1 MSKLVWDQDGERL
14 YETGT
19 EQGVLYP
26 KSDDGTYP
34 NGYAWNGLTGVSE
47 APSGAEETALYADNI
62 KYLSLTSTEE
72 FGATITAYTYPDEFE
87 KCDGSADIAPGVT
100 VGQQDRTPFGLVYKT
115 QIGNDTKGNSHGYK
129 LHLVYGAKAKP
140 SSRDYK
146 TTNDS
151 PEAIELSWE
160 ISTTPVKVPGS
171 KPTAYLTINSTKVS
185 AAKLAKLEDI
195 LFGSETSDARLP
207 LPAEIIEIMK
217 DEVDPALTITV
228 APITGDADLLG
239 KKAADL
245 QSNIVVNDKTMNIS
259 GTLKHVTGY
268 TGFSS
273 KVDEQ
278 SGNYIALNVDPAS
291 GFPESMTVEV
301 KNGTS
306 GPSKLTAEDHQV
318 VLKIKDAATQ
328 GIVIKA
334 TNKGAEVTKE
344 YKLRGL
350 TLQSE

>member
-34 NGYAWNGLTGVSE
+34 KGYAWNGLTGVSE

-72 FGATITAYTYPDEFE
+72 FGATITAYTYPEEFE
-87 KCDGSADIAPGVT
+87 QCDGSADISTGVT
-100 VGQQDRTPFGLVYKT
+100 IGQQDRIAFGLVYKT
-115 QIGNDTKGNSHGYK
+115 QIGNDTKGNDYGYK
-129 LHLVYGAKAKP
+129 LHIVYGAKAKP
-140 SSRDYK
+140 SSKDYK
-146 TTNDS
+146 TINDS
-151 PEAIELSWE
+151 PEAIEMSWE
-160 ISTTPVKVPGS
+160 ITTTPIKVPGF
-171 KPTAYLTINSTKVS
+171 KATATVTIDSTK
-185 AAKLAKLEDI
+185 ANPAKL
-195 LFGSETSDARLP
+195 
-207 LPAEIIEIMK
+207 IIEIMK
-217 DEVDPALTITV
+217 DEADPALTITV
-228 APITGDADLLG
+228 APITGDTDLLG
-239 KKAADL
+239 KKASDL
-245 QSNIVVNDKTMNIS
+245 QSNIVVNDKTMTIS

-291 GFPESMTVEV
+291 GFPETMTVEV

-344 YKLRGL
+344 YKLTGL
-350 TLQSE
+350 TLQ